1 MKFYRALSYH
11 FQVKNVEIS
20 QNQPTLILA
29 SSSPYRRELLAR
41 LQVMFLCQSP
51 VIDETALAGENAT
64 ALVMRLSEEKA
75 RKVAM
80 SHPAAIIIGS
90 DQVALLNDQILT
102 KPDSHEKARQQLEQA
117 CGQNVIFNTGLCVF
131 NAATGSV
138 QVDCVPYSVK
148 FRTLDT
154 NEIEH
159 YLEKEKPY
167 DCAGSFKSEGLGVSL
182 LEKMSGDDPT
192 ALIGLPLIRLS
203 QMLRNEG
210 IALP

>member
-1 MKFYRALSYH
+1 M
-11 FQVKNVEIS
+11 EIN

-41 LQVMFLCQSP
+41 LQVKFLCQSP
-51 VIDETALAGENAT
+51 VIDETALDGENAI
-64 ALVMRLSEEKA
+64 ALVMRLSEAKA
-75 RKVAM
+75 RKVAK
-80 SHPAAIIIGS
+80 SYPAAIVIGS
-90 DQVALLNDQILT
+90 DQVALLNNQILV
-102 KPDSHEKARQQLEQA
+102 KPGNHDKARQQLEQA
-117 CGQNVIFNTGLCVF
+117 CGKNVIFNTGLCVF
-131 NAATGSV
+131 NATTGSV
-138 QVDCVPYSVK
+138 QIDCIPYSVK
-148 FRTLDT
+148 FRSLDV
-154 NEIEH
+154 NEIER

-167 DCAGSFKSEGLGVSL
+167 DCAGSFKSEGLGASL

>member
-1 MKFYRALSYH
+1 MEFYHVLSYH

-29 SSSPYRRELLAR
+29 SSSSYRRELLAR
-41 LQVMFLCQSP
+41 LQVKFLCLSP
-51 VIDETALAGENAT
+51 DIDETALDGENAT
-64 ALVMRLSEEKA
+64 TLVMRLSEEKA
-75 RKVAM
+75 RKVAK
-80 SHPAAIIIGS
+80 SHPAAIVIGS
-90 DQVALLNDQILT
+90 DQVALLNDQILV
-102 KPDSHEKARQQLEQA
+102 KPGNHEKARQQLEQV
-117 CGQNVIFNTGLCVF
+117 CGQNVVFNTGICVF
-131 NAATGSV
+131 NATTGSV
-138 QVDCVPYSVK
+138 QIDCIPYSVK
-148 FRTLDT
+148 FRSLDV
-154 NEIEH
+154 NEIER
-159 YLEKEKPY
+159 YLAKEKPY

>member
-1 MKFYRALSYH
+1 
-11 FQVKNVEIS
+11 VKIS

-29 SSSPYRRELLAR
+29 SSSPYRRDLLAR
-41 LQVMFLCQSP
+41 FQIPFICQSP
-51 VIDETALAGENAT
+51 VIDETALDSENAT
-64 ALVMRLSEEKA
+64 GLVMRLSEQKA

-90 DQVALLNDQILT
+90 DQVAMLNDQILA
-102 KPDSHEKARQQLEQA
+102 KPGSHEKARQQLERVS
-117 CGQNVIFNTGLCVF
+117 GQNVVFNTGLCVI
-131 NAATGSV
+131 NAATNSV
-138 QVDCVPYSVK
+138 QIDCIPYSVK
-148 FRTLDT
+148 FRVLDA
-154 NEIEH
+154 NEIES
-159 YLEKEKPY
+159 YLAKEKPY

-182 LEKMSGDDPT
+182 LEKMSGDDPA